1 MHIGIAGVGRM
12 GAAIG
17 ARLMEVGHTLT
28 VWNRSA
34 EKTKPLADAG
44 ATVTAN
50 PADLA
55 GQVETIITILTD
67 AAAIEHVYEGPKGLL
82 ADERKGKL
90 VIDMSTVQ
98 PQTEIALAEKVR
110 ARGAVFVECPVG
122 GTTGPAKQGK
132 LLGFVGAEPDDFARA
147 KPILEQLCRRVEYC
161 GPVGS
166 GALMKFAINL
176 PLMVYWQALGE
187 ALAMAKP
194 LNIQPDRLIDLFGD
208 SSGGANALK
217 VRGAA
222 IAAMLKGGDYPPATF
237 NIDGGIKDMQ
247 AMLEQGRARGIEFP
261 LVERAL
267 ACYEEARESRGGGD
281 EISSVSVYW
290 PNRKAR

>member
-1 MHIGIAGVGRM
+1 MHIGIAGTGRM
-12 GAAIG
+12 GTAIG
-17 ARLMEVGHTLT
+17 LRLIEVGHALT
-28 VWNRSA
+28 IWNRSL

-44 ATVTAN
+44 AKVAAN
-50 PADLA
+50 PADLVR
-55 GQVETIITILTD
+55 QVEAIITILTD
-67 AAAIEHVYEGPKGLL
+67 AAAIEHVYEGPPGLL
-82 ADERKGKL
+82 AGEIKGKL

-110 ARGAVFVECPVG
+110 ARGAMFVECPVG

-166 GALMKFAINL
+166 GALMKFAVNL

-187 ALAMAKP
+187 ALAMAQP
-194 LNIQPDRLIDLFGD
+194 LNIDPERLIDLFGD

-267 ACYEEARESRGGGD
+267 ACYQEARQTRGGGD
-281 EISSVSVYW
+281 EISAVSVYW
-290 PNRKAR
+290 PNRKTS

>member
-1 MHIGIAGVGRM
+1 MHIGIPGTGRM
-12 GAAIG
+12 GTAIG
-17 ARLMEVGHTLT
+17 QRLIETGHQLT
-28 VWNRSA
+28 IWNRSP

-44 ATVTAN
+44 AKLVDTPAAVADGSETV
-50 PADLA
+50 
-55 GQVETIITILTD
+55 ITILTD
-67 AAAIEHVYEGPKGLL
+67 ASAIDRIYEGSQGLL
-82 ADERKGKL
+82 AGNLQGKL

-98 PQTEIALAEKVR
+98 PQTQIDLAAKVH
-110 ARGAVFVECPVG
+110 AKQAGFVECPVG

-166 GALMKFAINL
+166 GALMKFAVNL

-187 ALAMAKP
+187 ALAMAQP
-194 LNIQPDRLIDLFGD
+194 LNIDPGRLIDLFGD

-267 ACYEEARESRGGGD
+267 ACYEEARQSRGGGD
-281 EISSVSVYW
+281 EISAVSVYW
-290 PNRKAR
+290 PNRKTN

>member
-34 EKTKPLADAG
+34 DKTKPLADAG
-44 ATVTAN
+44 APVAAN

-67 AAAIEHVYEGPKGLL
+67 AAAIEHVYERPQGLL
-82 ADERKGKL
+82 AGELKGKL

-98 PQTEIALAEKVR
+98 PQTQIALAAKVR
-110 ARGAVFVECPVG
+110 AKQASYVECPVG

-132 LLGFVGAEPDDFARA
+132 LLGFVGAEPDDFSRA

-166 GALMKFAINL
+166 GALMKFAVNL

-187 ALAMAKP
+187 ALAMAQP
-194 LNIQPDRLIDLFGD
+194 LNIEPDRLIDLFGD

-261 LVERAL
+261 LVERTL
-267 ACYEEARESRGGGD
+267 ACYEEARQTRGGDD

-290 PNRKAR
+290 PNRNTS